1 MSGVST
7 SSEDRKIVPN
17 RQSDPRT
24 ERDGVGHRLS
34 GVETHVAGLETR
46 IVEVETRLNGVETR
60 LNGVETR
67 LTGVE
72 TRLAQVEAKMEFVA
86 TREDIANMGRELAT
100 LIANKETTMQRWLL
114 GITSAALASV
124 LIALLRTFA

>member
-1 MSGVST
+1 MSN
-7 SSEDRKIVPN
+7 EDASAGPN
-17 RQSDPRT
+17 RQSDRGAG
-24 ERDGVGHRLS
+24 EEGLSHRLT

-46 IVEVETRLNGVETR
+46 VA
-60 LNGVETR
+60 GVETR

-72 TRLAQVEAKMEFVA
+72 TRLTGVDARLARVEAKMEFVA

-100 LIANKETTMQRWLL
+100 LIANKETSMQRWLL

-124 LIALLRTFA
+124 VITLLRTFA